1 MSTNWIWNI
10 DSEKDRKN
18 EKEGDRLAELNEKKS
33 ARELGW
39 ETKNKGDEFRWKN
52 SRGEKMKNASRQG
65 GGNEQQ

>member
-18 EKEGDRLAELNEKKS
+18 EKEGNRLAKLNEKKS

-39 ETKNKGDEFRWKN
+39 EP
-52 SRGEKMKNASRQG
+52 G
-65 GGNEQQ
+65 GGGGDFKDF

>member
-18 EKEGDRLAELNEKKS
+18 EKEGDRLAELNES

>member
-18 EKEGDRLAELNEKKS
+18 EKEGDRLAKLNEKKS

-39 ETKNKGDEFRWKN
+39 EP
-52 SRGEKMKNASRQG
+52 G
-65 GGNEQQ
+65 GGGGGYFRDFYVGMCRWDPGTLNLYQS